1 MYKEHKCS
9 FITRRGTIDSVEVS
23 NSQNARLATPK
34 KIVQN
39 ASLSK
44 RGILNIDQIKHKGYT
59 VYSRHGNYTQTTN
72 QGGVTKKKIL

>member
-1 MYKEHKCS
+1 MIHL
-9 FITRRGTIDSVEVS
+9 TRTKRLKYGEVGKGE
-23 NSQNARLATPK
+23 NQ
-34 KIVQN
+34 
-39 ASLSK
+39 